1 MGSET
6 TRRGDKGRRG
16 DRVRDWRD
24 CGGGRRLDNRA
35 ARAKTKTKMTAKNN
49 SSNQMRWPRGSSMER
64 PGASQIRMA
73 G

>member
-16 DRVRDWRD
+16 DRVRDWGD
-24 CGGGRRLDNRA
+24 CGGGRRLDDGAAR
-35 ARAKTKTKMTAKNN
+35 ARAKTKAKGKNN
-49 SSNQMRWPRGSSMER
+49 SSNEMRWPRGSSIER